1 MNKSRNVFG
10 NCMNLALVLSLFFTL
25 SSKAQDSTK
34 KCFYSAK
41 NEIEAMLKG
50 DKPLDYERAVFLTEN
65 SYYGNSLNYRNFK
78 GFLDLYSKLA
88 LELSKDFTLIVDP
101 SENRNP
107 LVSKDSLAQ
116 NIYRTSI
123 NNALFHLLTD
133 TNVIELKNKKV
144 TVAPFYYSYSDPL
157 ASKNWKYSQVSN
169 LYLDH
174 SRQGNCNALTT
185 LFKLLS
191 LRLNSNANLC
201 ITQGHI
207 FLTHPD
213 INGTYYNIELASKA
227 FPGTGS
233 IETIT
238 HTSDEAVRNGIAMRE
253 LDLKQSIGLCLLN
266 LAKSYQHKFGT
277 NDNQFV
283 LDCAELIIKHDSKN
297 LNAMLLKTEVLEER
311 LLSKKVTFGKL
322 KTTQEFLAYE
332 NYVKTLFQLGY
343 REMPTEMKNQ
353 IIASITRDTNY
364 FNLFKDKTYYPFI
377 DIDKNYKRSASLSQ
391 GTFQE
396 FDIDKPQE
404 KYFRT
409 VFDTKSKKI
418 IGFTEPEKLYKDYY
432 FDPVVFAWQIDPLF
446 KKYPSMSPYSA
457 FANNPILFVD
467 ADGREFIT
475 YVKINDEKTG
485 KPVQYKVTFD
495 GTNTT
500 MQNVKTGANGNYTG
514 GSQFV
519 DDMVTSYNYIVSNG
533 ADVNNAMKTMASSKD
548 IKIEVKETS
557 KYGKTKYRDG
567 VITVNFKE
575 GVQIWSDKGDGEHK
589 GDQSPALGF
598 WSEVY
603 HGYLDKV
610 DATTKAKFED
620 DNEFDLLEEN
630 YLHVEIE
637 GQVIDKLKAKDPTNK
652 ETKRENYL
660 DAAWP
665 NKDIKSP
672 TKTTNE

>member
-1 MNKSRNVFG
+1 MNKLKNACG
-10 NCMNLALVLSLFFTL
+10 NFINLALVLSLFFTL
-25 SSKAQDSTK
+25 NSKAQDSTK

-41 NEIEAMLKG
+41 DEIEAMLKG

-65 SYYGNSLNYRNFK
+65 SYYGNSLNYRDFK

-88 LELSKDFTLIVDP
+88 FELSKDFTLIVDP
-101 SENRNP
+101 SERTNP

-133 TNVIELKNKKV
+133 TNVIELRNKKV
-144 TVAPFYYSYSDPL
+144 TVPPFYYSYTDPL

-169 LYLDH
+169 LYLDR

-311 LLSKKVTFGKL
+311 LLSKKMNFGKL

-332 NYVKTLFQLGY
+332 NYVKILFQLGY

-364 FNLFKDKTYYPFI
+364 FNLFNDKTYYPFI

-391 GTFQE
+391 GAFQE